1 MHDSHNPTAS
11 GPMTSIVRV
20 AIIAV
25 TIALFIGATVKA
37 MSGQRDL
44 AILFALATPLGISA
58 WGFARAGH
66 PEPALALLSCV
77 LVVVVT
83 MVLGLSPMGVHDM
96 AICAYGGIV
105 LVGALLLS
113 RRAFYALGALA
124 VIAPT
129 IAFVLEMNGF
139 TRGHPAPDGW
149 AGFAEFLVI
158 LVVFGVLG
166 RYSAE
171 VLFGS
176 LGEAR
181 HAHVSDAVT
190 GLASRAGFMEAA
202 ERRLKADPRGNAA
215 LVIADLDRF
224 RRVNLVIGHRAAD
237 NVLGEV
243 SQRVRKVAGSH
254 LAGRLGDDE
263 FVILATGLAAEAEA
277 EPIARAMHGALQF
290 EFAGVA
296 VRSSVGYARFPR
308 DAHALES
315 LLLAAE
321 GSLTRAKDRE
331 QEPEGFAGPAD
342 RI

>member
-1 MHDSHNPTAS
+1 MHDAHNPSAA

-25 TIALFIGATVKA
+25 TVALFIGATVKS
-37 MSGQRDL
+37 MSGQRDIS
-44 AILFALATPLGISA
+44 ILFALATPLGISA

-66 PEPALALLSCV
+66 NESALALLSCV
-77 LVVVVT
+77 LIVVIT
-83 MVLGLSPMGVHDM
+83 MVLGLSPLGVHDM

-129 IAFVLEMNGF
+129 VAFLLEMNGL
-139 TRGHPAPDGW
+139 TRGRPAPDGW

-158 LVVFGVLG
+158 LVVFGILG

-171 VLFGS
+171 VLVGS
-176 LGEAR
+176 LGDVHDAQ
-181 HAHVSDAVT
+181 VSDAVT
-190 GLASRAGFMEAA
+190 GLASRAGFMAA
-202 ERRLKADPRGNAA
+202 ATRELRAHPHAPAA

-237 NVLGEV
+237 NVLVEV
-243 SQRVRKVAGSH
+243 AARVRKVAGAH

-263 FVILATGLAAEAEA
+263 FVILASGLAAEGEV
-277 EPIARAMHGALQF
+277 EPLARELHRVLQF
-290 EFAGVA
+290 EHAGVS
-296 VRSSVGYARFPR
+296 VRSSVGFARFPR
-308 DAHALES
+308 DAHGLES

-331 QEPEGFAGPAD
+331 QEPDGFAGPAD